1 MMKPDVTQLCLALK
15 QVARKS
21 LEKGYEG
28 DEVV

>member
-15 QVARKS
+15 LGARKS